1 VKVLSQPVYGR
12 ITNYRI
18 GIKTQL
24 SRECLVQ
31 FTDINTAAGAG
42 QLMNRKVIWNGEKKP
57 FIGKIVGFHGKNGA
71 VRVRFKKGVPGQ
83 ALGAQVEL
91 VSQ

>member
-1 VKVLSQPVYGR
+1 MLSQPVYGR
-12 ITNYRI
+12 IMNYRI

-31 FTDINTAAGAG
+31 FTGIVTAAKAG
-42 QLMNRKVIWNGEKKP
+42 QLIGRKVVWTGEKTR
-57 FIGKIVGFHGKNGA
+57 FIGEIAGFHGKNGA

-83 ALGAQVEL
+83 ALGTVVEL
-91 VSQ
+91 VS